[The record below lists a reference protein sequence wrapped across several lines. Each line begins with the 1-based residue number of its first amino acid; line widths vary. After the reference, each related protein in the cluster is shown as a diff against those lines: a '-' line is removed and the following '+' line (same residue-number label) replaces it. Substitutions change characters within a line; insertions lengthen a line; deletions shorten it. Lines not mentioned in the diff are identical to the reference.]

1 MASPERVQKLKLKFQ
16 LIREK
21 MSNDKIKI
29 IIADDHAIVREG
41 LKQIVAEEKDMIVC
55 GEAEDAPALM
65 ELLKK
70 EKWSIVVLDIN
81 MPGKSGLEALKDI
94 KQFYPDLPV
103 LILSM
108 FSEDQY
114 GLRAIKAGASGYL
127 KKVSATTELV
137 IAIRKIVSGRKYI
150 NPELAEKLAEN
161 LENHKNNLLHEK
173 LSDREYQI
181 MCNIALGKSA
191 EEIAAELSLS
201 INTIYTYRNRILEK
215 MSMKSNVEL
224 TQYAIQN
231 KLIEI

>member
-1 MASPERVQKLKLKFQ
+1 M
-16 LIREK
+16 
-21 MSNDKIKI
+21 NDQKIKI
-29 IIADDHAIVREG
+29 LIADDHAIVREG
-41 LKQIVAEEKDMIVC
+41 LKQIVVEEKDMHVT
-55 GEAEDAPALM
+55 GEAANAFELM
-65 ELLKK
+65 ELLKSK
-70 EKWSIVVLDIN
+70 EWSIVVLDIN

-94 KQFYPDLPV
+94 KQIYPHLPV

-127 KKVSATTELV
+127 KKVSAPTELV
-137 IAIRKIVSGRKYI
+137 TAIRKIVSGRKYI
-150 NPELAEKLAEN
+150 NQQLAEKLADNMDATEK
-161 LENHKNNLLHEK
+161 ETLHEK

-191 EEIAAELSLS
+191 EEIAEELSIS
-201 INTIYTYRNRILEK
+201 INTVYSYRNRILEK

-224 TQYAIQN
+224 TQYAVQN

>member
-1 MASPERVQKLKLKFQ
+1 MNE
-16 LIREK
+16 
-21 MSNDKIKI
+21 DKIKI

-41 LKQIVAEEKDMIVC
+41 LKQIVAEEKDMLVC
-55 GEAEDAPALM
+55 GEAENASGLM
-65 ELLKK
+65 ELLNK
-70 EKWSIVVLDIN
+70 EQWSIVVLDIN

-94 KQFYPDLPV
+94 KQIYPNLPV

-127 KKVSATTELV
+127 KKVSAPTELV

-150 NPELAEKLAEN
+150 NSSLAEKLADN
-161 LENHKNNLLHEK
+161 FGYGNNIFLHDK

-201 INTIYTYRNRILEK
+201 INTIYTYRNRIFEK

-224 TQYAIQN
+224 TQYAVQN
-231 KLIEI
+231 KLIEL

>member
-1 MASPERVQKLKLKFQ
+1 M
-16 LIREK
+16 
-21 MSNDKIKI
+21 NDNKIKI

-41 LKQIVAEEKDMIVC
+41 LKQIVAEEKDMLVC
-55 GEAEDAPALM
+55 GEAEDAVSLM

-70 EKWSIVVLDIN
+70 ETWSIVVLDIN

-127 KKVSATTELV
+127 KKVSAPTELV
-137 IAIRKIVSGRKYI
+137 IAIRKILSGGKYI
-150 NPELAEKLAEN
+150 NSSLAEKLAESLGN
-161 LENHKNNLLHEK
+161 EKNNFLHDK

-181 MCNIALGKSA
+181 MCSIALGKSA

-224 TQYAIQN
+224 TQYAVQN

>member
-1 MASPERVQKLKLKFQ
+1 MIDQ
-16 LIREK
+16 
-21 MSNDKIKI
+21 KIKI
-29 IIADDHAIVREG
+29 LIADDHAIVREG
-41 LKQIVAEEKDMIVC
+41 LKQIVAEEKDMQVT
-55 GEAEDAPALM
+55 GEAANAFELM
-65 ELLKK
+65 ELLKSK
-70 EKWSIVVLDIN
+70 EWSIVVLDIN

-94 KQFYPDLPV
+94 KQIYPHLPV

-127 KKVSATTELV
+127 KKVSAPTELV
-137 IAIRKIVSGRKYI
+137 TAIRKIVSGRKYI
-150 NPELAEKLAEN
+150 NQQLAEKLADSLGATEK
-161 LENHKNNLLHEK
+161 ETLHEK

-191 EEIAAELSLS
+191 EEIAEELSIS
-201 INTIYTYRNRILEK
+201 INTVYSYRNRILEK

-224 TQYAIQN
+224 TQYAVQN

>member
-1 MASPERVQKLKLKFQ
+1 M
-16 LIREK
+16 
-21 MSNDKIKI
+21 NDKIKI
-29 IIADDHAIVREG
+29 LIADDHAIVREG
-41 LKQIVAEEKDMIVC
+41 LKQIVAEEKDMIVS
-55 GEAEDAPALM
+55 GEAENASSM
-65 ELLKK
+65 MKLLEK
-70 EKWSIVVLDIN
+70 ENWSIVVLDIN

-94 KQFYPDLPV
+94 KQNYPDIPV

-127 KKVSATTELV
+127 KKVSAPTELV
-137 IAIRKIVSGRKYI
+137 VAIRKIVSGRKYI
-150 NPELAEKLAEN
+150 NQSLAEKLAEN
-161 LENHKNNLLHEK
+161 FGSDKQNFLHEK

-191 EEIAAELSLS
+191 EEIADELSLS

>member
-1 MASPERVQKLKLKFQ
+1 M
-16 LIREK
+16 
-21 MSNDKIKI
+21 NDQKIKI
-29 IIADDHAIVREG
+29 LIADDHAIVREG
-41 LKQIVAEEKDMIVC
+41 LKQIVAEEKDMQVA
-55 GEAEDAPALM
+55 GESANAFELM
-65 ELLKK
+65 ELLKS
-70 EKWSIVVLDIN
+70 EDWSIIVLDIN

-94 KQFYPDLPV
+94 KQIYPHLPV

-127 KKVSATTELV
+127 KKVSAPTELV
-137 IAIRKIVSGRKYI
+137 TAIRKIVSGRKYI
-150 NPELAEKLAEN
+150 NQQLAEKLADSLGATEK
-161 LENHKNNLLHEK
+161 ETLHQK

-191 EEIAAELSLS
+191 EEIAEELSIS
-201 INTIYTYRNRILEK
+201 INTVYSYRNRILEK

-224 TQYAIQN
+224 TQYAVQN